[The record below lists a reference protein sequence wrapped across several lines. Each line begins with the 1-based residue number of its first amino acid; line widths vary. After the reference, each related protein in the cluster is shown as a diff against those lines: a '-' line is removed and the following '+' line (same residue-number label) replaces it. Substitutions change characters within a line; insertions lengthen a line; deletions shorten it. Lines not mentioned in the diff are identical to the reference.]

1 MNVKGEGRPIDWAA
15 FAGMRV
21 LWSTYDCGLDIVE
34 SMNVGEAVP
43 SPNIFQEKD
52 LVRELVHFT
61 RRLGRNAAPEI
72 LAQHLFLKKYWES
85 NILEPPAAIA
95 LKAFINTLLDFDDFV
110 AAERKKLTPAETP
123 ATRPVP
129 IEETTL
135 EPSDGPGDTW

>member
-1 MNVKGEGRPIDWAA
+1 
-15 FAGMRV
+15 MRL
-21 LWSTYDCGLDIVE
+21 LWTTYDCGLDIVE
-34 SMNVGEAVP
+34 SLNVGEAVP
-43 SPNIFQEKD
+43 SPNIFHDQD

-72 LAQHLFLKKYWES
+72 LAQQLFLKKYWDS

-110 AAERKKLTPAETP
+110 AAERKKLSPAETP
-123 ATRPVP
+123 APRPVP

-135 EPSDGPGDTW
+135 ELTDDPLATW